1 VATGGAPIPEMGP
14 PYVATDLEH
23 WKRRAPD
30 GRGQRVDLVKLATGA
45 PQTSGWRAG
54 DWVRGNTELA
64 LGTAIATFGPD
75 GRYGN
80 RTDGTSHAAIY
91 LGQGPEGLRILD
103 QYTGADGIVRK
114 QGRILRWEGGNPS
127 SQSVDEGKNY
137 RVIR

>member
-1 VATGGAPIPEMGP
+1 MKIAAWETFVVGNPPPHEGGNYFIFVKVVTDDGIVGYGEC
-14 PYVATDLEH
+14 YV
-23 WKRRAPD
+23 
-30 GRGQRVDLVKLATGA
+30 
-45 PQTSGWRAG
+45 
-54 DWVRGNTELA
+54 
-64 LGTAIATFGPD
+64 ATFGPD

-91 LGQGPEGLRILD
+91 LAQGPEGLRILD